1 MRGRHGINP
10 GDAVASIL
18 VLLWHHSS
26 EPVPIGAAASPFI
39 ALYPEIHMATP
50 PQNMKTAILDLKD
63 IPLDQLE
70 ELGASP
76 LAHAVAL
83 YQERLKK
90 NGVPLS
96 SFNARV

>member
-50 PQNMKTAILDLKD
+50 PQNMKTAILDLKN

-83 YQERLKK
+83 YRERLKN